1 MIPNSTFSCFSRS
14 LTFLGF
20 CWLQPLT
27 DWYHRMPSIID
38 DLSLPKCLVLSHG
51 WSYLAWKKRTIWSNY
66 SACVLSF
73 TLAMGAHNSERL
85 ADLAVVRYREMEGGE
100 IFATKAAVC
109 FSPSHAICVLAKVG
123 DWQLYKLASS
133 ISFTPGI
140 LCAWSA
146 YPPVVCFNL
155 TFYGSLSHLVQVGV
169 GSLPMFHSRWLH
181 AYQTPSHHML
191 TCFFHHF
198 HLPMLY

>member
-1 MIPNSTFSCFSRS
+1 MTPNSTFSCFSRS

-20 CWLQPLT
+20 YSLQLLT

-38 DLSLPKCLVLSHG
+38 DLSLSKCLVLSYG

-66 SACVLSF
+66 SAYVLSF
-73 TLAMGAHNSERL
+73 TFAMGVHNSERL
-85 ADLAVVRYREMEGGE
+85 ADLAVVRCREMEGGE

-109 FSPSHAICVLAKVG
+109 FNPLHAICVLAKVG
-123 DWQLYKLASS
+123 DWQAVLQ
-133 ISFTPGI
+133 IGI
-140 LCAWSA
+140 LYLLHTRHSLCRERLPSTCLLQL
-146 YPPVVCFNL
+146 V
-155 TFYGSLSHLVQVGV
+155 LSHLAQVGV
-169 GSLPMFHSRWLH
+169 DFLPMFHSRWLY